1 VRSRKEGTGRGAM
14 ERQTGIWPEPEA
26 QETPDW
32 WPYSTEFPH
41 WRVWRGISG
50 LVYARRIGAHPAALV
65 SGEDAVDLRDQ
76 IKGADVTG

>member
-1 VRSRKEGTGRGAM
+1 M

-50 LVYARRIGAHPAALV
+50 LVYARRIGSHPVALV

-76 IKGADVTG
+76 IKRADVPG